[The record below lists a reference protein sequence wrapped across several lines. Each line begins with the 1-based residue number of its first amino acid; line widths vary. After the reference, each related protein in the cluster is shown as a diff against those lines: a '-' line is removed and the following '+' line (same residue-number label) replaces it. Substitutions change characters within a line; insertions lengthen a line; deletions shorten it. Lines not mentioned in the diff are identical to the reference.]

1 MPSTEFYDY
10 QSGSVLPEGLSG
22 WNTTAILSQISGT
35 YTRVGTAALGEC
47 FQTGWGECYN
57 EHATSVNKWTEENQL
72 AVTVFFSA
80 MAGFMVAMMAMW
92 VLYIV
97 FTRTLRLFSR
107 KTVTVEV
114 PRSAFKAKVVDPIE
128 ALRTVLR
135 EEIGAEA
142 QMTTFQRH
150 MLLEMQE
157 LRKALLANT
166 KGKNQA
172 ESEETEDEEIYL
184 DESSEDSSDED
195 VSGRRLTTR
204 QLEEFQNTLSEEL
217 TACGTAYYMEKSVRE
232 QLDTPECTQICTYS
246 TKRKR
251 AGGLCPSKA
260 VYIHYLPG
268 ADSIGGEP
276 LVECYC
282 QQHFI
287 SLNKKGGINTAYRKR
302 DHIPV
307 PENVISMAKMTLM
320 VEGDD

>member
-1 MPSTEFYDY
+1 MSSTEFYDY
-10 QSGSVLPEGLSG
+10 QGGSVLPEGLQG

-47 FQTGWGECYN
+47 FQTGWSECYN
-57 EHATSVNKWTEENQL
+57 EYTTSVNKWTEENQL

-80 MAGFMVAMMAMW
+80 MAGFMAAMMAMW

-114 PRSAFKAKVVDPIE
+114 PRGALKAKVVDPIE

-142 QMTTFQRH
+142 QMTTFQHH
-150 MLLEMQE
+150 MLREMQE
-157 LRKALLANT
+157 LRKALLVNT
-166 KGKNQA
+166 GLPQPRPD
-172 ESEETEDEEIYL
+172 SEDEEIYL
-184 DESSEDSSDED
+184 DEY
-195 VSGRRLTTR
+195 
-204 QLEEFQNTLSEEL
+204 SEEE
-217 TACGTAYYMEKSVRE
+217 TDGHVSEGSGDSEIEARGTAYYMEKSVRE
-232 QLDTPECTQICTYS
+232 ELDSPECTQICTYS

-260 VYIHYLPG
+260 VYIHHLPG
-268 ADSIGGEP
+268 ADPIGGEP
-276 LVECYC
+276 MVECYC

-307 PENVISMAKMTLM
+307 PENVIRMAKMTLM
-320 VEGDD
+320 VEGGDD

>member
-1 MPSTEFYDY
+1 MSSTEFYDY
-10 QSGSVLPEGLSG
+10 QGGSVLPEGLSG

-35 YTRVGTAALGEC
+35 YTRAGITALGEC
-47 FQTGWGECYN
+47 FQTGWSECYI
-57 EHATSVNKWTEENQL
+57 EYTAAANKWTEEHQL
-72 AVTVFFSA
+72 AVTVFFST
-80 MAGFMVAMMAMW
+80 MAGFMTAMMAMW

-114 PRSAFKAKVVDPIE
+114 HRGALKAKVVDPIE
-128 ALRTVLR
+128 ALRSVLR
-135 EEIGAEA
+135 EEIGVEA
-142 QMTTFQRH
+142 QMTLFQHH
-150 MLLEMQE
+150 MLREMQE
-157 LRKALLANT
+157 LRKALLVNA
-166 KGKNQA
+166 GLPRPRPD
-172 ESEETEDEEIYL
+172 SGDEEIYL
-184 DESSEDSSDED
+184 DESSENSSDED

-204 QLEEFQNTLSEEL
+204 QLEEFQNTLSKEL
-217 TACGTAYYMEKSVRE
+217 TARGTAYYMEKSVRE
-232 QLDTPECTQICTYS
+232 ELESPKCTQICTYS

-268 ADSIGGEP
+268 ADSTSGSP

-287 SLNKKGGINTAYRKR
+287 SLNKKGGINTVYRKR

-307 PENVISMAKMTLM
+307 PENVIRMAKTTLM
-320 VEGDD
+320 V